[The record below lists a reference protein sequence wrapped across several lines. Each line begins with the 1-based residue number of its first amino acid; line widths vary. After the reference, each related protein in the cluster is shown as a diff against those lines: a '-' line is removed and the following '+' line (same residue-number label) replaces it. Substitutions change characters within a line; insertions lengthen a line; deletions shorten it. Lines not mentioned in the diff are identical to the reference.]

1 MWLGNRSRDLCVT
14 SRWLLGD
21 FSGYLGV
28 RSLLTWAWFTIRFSD
43 PMANHWGNVQASYP
57 SSHKTF
63 VWHFYNVGPTS
74 KPLGRRCIICHTDV
88 WHLYNG
94 GPTSKALGRRCI
106 ICHTNGWHIIQRWT
120 NVEGVGPTLYNFFYN
135 YFVFAGI
142 KCSASVSYENKK
154 LSPPRKYKPLP
165 QCSFN
170 VGQLSTTL
178 DQHWANI
185 RSRLCVC
192 CQRGVT
198 SQKYFA

>member
-1 MWLGNRSRDLCVT
+1 MWLGSKSRDLCVT

-28 RSLLTWAWFTIRFSD
+28 RGLLTWAWFTIRFSD
-43 PMANHWGNVQASYP
+43 PMANHWVNVQASYP

-63 VWHFYNVGPTS
+63 
-74 KPLGRRCIICHTDV
+74 V

-154 LSPPRKYKPLP
+154 LSPPSKYRPLP

-178 DQHWANI
+178 VQHWANI

-198 SQKYFA
+198 SQKSFA